1 MSDLSNGENVRFLE
15 WDSNFFGKRI
25 GRVNGS
31 NLSCEKARQINEWA
45 KQNKIDCLY
54 FLASPD
60 EDATIACAEQDG
72 YHLVD
77 LRVSLSANIR
87 NFSFTEDQSQCIRF
101 AGESDIPVLKAIAGI
116 NHTNTRFFMDPH
128 FDREKC
134 REMYEIWIEKCVRE
148 PNSRVFV
155 WDDGGQAVA
164 YVTAGLELDNT
175 GDIALVGLAPAWQG
189 KGIGPQLISA
199 AFSYFAFNQAFTVT
213 TATQGRNIH
222 ALKLYQRA
230 GFSIQ
235 SIELWYHKWFGNE

>member
-1 MSDLSNGENVRFLE
+1 MSDLPVEENTRFLE
-15 WDSNFFGKRI
+15 WDSDFFGKRI
-25 GRVNGS
+25 ARVPGCT
-31 NLSCEKARQINEWA
+31 LTQDKADRIDDWA
-45 KQNKIDCLY
+45 RRNKIDCLY

-60 EDATIACAEQDG
+60 DDATVACAEKDG

-87 NFSFTEDQSQCIRF
+87 NLSFTEDQSPSIRF
-101 AGESDIPVLKAIAGI
+101 AGENDLPALKAIAGI

-155 WDDGGQAVA
+155 WEHDGQAVA
-164 YVTAGLELDNT
+164 YVTARLELDNT
-175 GDIALVGLAPAWQG
+175 GDIVLVGLAPEWQG
-189 KGIGPQLISA
+189 KGIGPQLITA

-222 ALKLYQRA
+222 ALKLYQKC
-230 GFSIQ
+230 GFSIR
-235 SIELWYHKWFGNE
+235 SIELWYHKWFEAN